1 MDTKL
6 LLMQALNKTHATF
19 AHSSHEAKELTDGSM
34 RISFDSV
41 TKSVCFR
48 YGKNVV
54 KIDLKELA
62 ITGLEYLNHIKI
74 SNLDKFDNMM
84 EVINKHIQFEDD
96 QITFKTDIILR
107 NGLNIGQ
114 SLELAWSLINDFGI
128 QITDISDWK
137 EIVNSDIHIIQIGL
151 DMKADLIYVNHELNN
166 KSDRRHLHT
175 YEDIPSL
182 ENVLSSKANQTT
194 VDEIQSDIHTIQIGL
209 DMKADLIYVNHE
221 LNNKSD
227 RRHQHTY
234 DDIFSLESDLNTIR
248 ESIEDKANISHEH
261 DVEDITNLDTILD
274 PIRYDISFKS
284 DINHDHEIDNINNLQ
299 ERLNEKANIS
309 HGHGIENITNLLQTL
324 NSKSNNGHIHNI
336 DNITDLQ
343 TKLDKITTDIDDLE
357 DYVND
362 IKKSI
367 PKEKSSF
374 WSWFYDLA
382 DTGVTA
388 AGFAAMQ
395 SQINALQAAMTAAT
409 TAITALQTQLATLQ
423 IQVARLDGTM
433 ATQGLIDD
441 INIPNSQP
449 GWLQSL
455 KNAFS
460 RTTSHQGEV
469 YDRFSDV
476 SGSGAGGELL
486 ANFGPDLLSI

>member
-19 AHSSHEAKELTDGSM
+19 AHSSHEAKELTDGSI
-34 RISFDSV
+34 RISFDSI

-62 ITGLEYLNHIKI
+62 LTGLEYLNHIKI
-74 SNLDKFDNMM
+74 SNLDDFDNMM

-96 QITFKTDIILR
+96 QITFHTDIILR

-137 EIVNSDIHIIQIGL
+137 EIVNSDIHMIQIGL

-221 LNNKSD
+221 INNKSD
-227 RRHQHTY
+227 RRHLHTY
-234 DDIFSLESDLNTIR
+234 DDIPSLESDLALKANQTTVDEIQLDILNIRDELNTKIESWHYHTYDEIPFLEIDLNAIR
-248 ESIEDKANISHEH
+248 DSIENKANISHDH
-261 DVEDITNLDTILD
+261 VVEDVTNINTILN
-274 PIRYDISFKS
+274 PIRN
-284 DINHDHEIDNINNLQ
+284 DINT
-299 ERLNEKANIS
+299 KANID
-309 HGHGIENITNLLQTL
+309 HG
-324 NSKSNNGHIHNI
+324 HNI
-336 DNITDLQ
+336 DNITDLESQ
-343 TKLDKITTDIDDLE
+343 LNNINKDL
-357 DYVND
+357 
-362 IKKSI
+362 
-367 PKEKSSF
+367 
-374 WSWFYDLA
+374 
-382 DTGVTA
+382 
-388 AGFAAMQ
+388 
-395 SQINALQAAMTAAT
+395 
-409 TAITALQTQLATLQ
+409 
-423 IQVARLDGTM
+423 
-433 ATQGLIDD
+433 
-441 INIPNSQP
+441 
-449 GWLQSL
+449 
-455 KNAFS
+455 
-460 RTTSHQGEV
+460 
-469 YDRFSDV
+469 
-476 SGSGAGGELL
+476 
-486 ANFGPDLLSI
+486 